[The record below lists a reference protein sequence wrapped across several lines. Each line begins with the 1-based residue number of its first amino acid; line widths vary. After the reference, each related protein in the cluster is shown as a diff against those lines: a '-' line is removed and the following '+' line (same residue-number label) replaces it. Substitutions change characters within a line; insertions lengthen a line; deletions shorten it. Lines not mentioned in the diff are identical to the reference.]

1 MTSPATGQRRPRVP
15 AARPGTSGS
24 LHPTHEKGA
33 HVTHAPQSPERLSHA
48 AGNTAHPDH
57 HTMRRAL
64 RREVAG
70 TIGLLADEHD
80 FRAMRH
86 YRTFAFADFETY
98 LKAIEDLLSSRASQG
113 APTTVALFDPEEYA
127 DFCADAGLDPDS
139 PSSRARFTAQLAATG
154 PAIPYDGQPLA
165 DLIPALADE
174 AVRQATWEYAST
186 LLARLGA
193 CACCGE
199 DIGRTAFARASGLLA
214 RILDAARPGKRHLV
228 CSVSAAPETLVAV
241 LHADTDPD
249 GACQLDEAE
258 ALEFTTVLALGLA
271 TRSPGGLVIRSSA
284 PSSPDRVYGWRLRTG
299 EFEPLTAGEVFDAYC
314 TDADTGDLVSP
325 ESDVDYCVPP
335 DLGPD
340 LPPSAH
346 H

>member
-1 MTSPATGQRRPRVP
+1 MTSPATGQRRLRVP

-80 FRAMRH
+80 FRVMRH

-127 DFCADAGLDPDS
+127 DFCADAGLDPTVRRAAPDS
-139 PSSRARFTAQLAATG
+139 LPTSPPRARPSRTTA
-154 PAIPYDGQPLA
+154 
-165 DLIPALADE
+165 
-174 AVRQATWEYAST
+174 
-186 LLARLGA
+186 
-193 CACCGE
+193 
-199 DIGRTAFARASGLLA
+199 
-214 RILDAARPGKRHLV
+214 
-228 CSVSAAPETLVAV
+228 
-241 LHADTDPD
+241 
-249 GACQLDEAE
+249 
-258 ALEFTTVLALGLA
+258 
-271 TRSPGGLVIRSSA
+271 SPW
-284 PSSPDRVYGWRLRTG
+284 PT
-299 EFEPLTAGEVFDAYC
+299 
-314 TDADTGDLVSP
+314 
-325 ESDVDYCVPP
+325 
-335 DLGPD
+335 
-340 LPPSAH
+340 
-346 H
+346 